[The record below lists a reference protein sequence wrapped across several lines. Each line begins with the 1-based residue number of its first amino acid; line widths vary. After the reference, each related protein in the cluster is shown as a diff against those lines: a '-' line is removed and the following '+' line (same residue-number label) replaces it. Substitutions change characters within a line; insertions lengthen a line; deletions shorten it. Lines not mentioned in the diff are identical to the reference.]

1 MQLHP
6 MIELS
11 ANHEVRQAKGFKDA
25 AAALTGEELA
35 GMYETELA
43 NAPKRAAAGKKFLV
57 KAKPPTTRRAHKD
70 EEHLSL
76 ALLKYGRG
84 SGEGLALPGVGNL
97 DLLAA
102 QVPMATASVDRSLGD
117 ADPNKG
123 VGKID
128 LLGVGP
134 EDRLVVAKLKF
145 AAPGATRGGTGDTPL
160 RAFLDG
166 LAQTAIAAAN
176 RESLASEVAAAQ
188 ERTLSDAPPIFA
200 LVASPRYWE
209 LCRKREAQKGAAWIR
224 EMERLAREAEES
236 IGVQVLYLA
245 ISLEG
250 DPGWE
255 YGEEGPVLTAAP
267 QLTAAWEA
275 RAGIVK
281 PKARPRPKAQAA
293 VVETI
298 VEADLSLPIR
308 DYLLTESYSAGDRI
322 AHPTLGTGVV
332 QGSAGVGKVRVLFDE
347 KKALLVHQRP
357 VSSSST

>member
-1 MQLHP
+1 
-6 MIELS
+6 
-11 ANHEVRQAKGFKDA
+11 
-25 AAALTGEELA
+25 
-35 GMYETELA
+35 
-43 NAPKRAAAGKKFLV
+43 
-57 KAKPPTTRRAHKD
+57 
-70 EEHLSL
+70 
-76 ALLKYGRG
+76 
-84 SGEGLALPGVGNL
+84 
-97 DLLAA
+97 
-102 QVPMATASVDRSLGD
+102 
-117 ADPNKG
+117 
-123 VGKID
+123 
-128 LLGVGP
+128 
-134 EDRLVVAKLKF
+134 
-145 AAPGATRGGTGDTPL
+145 
-160 RAFLDG
+160 
-166 LAQTAIAAAN
+166 
-176 RESLASEVAAAQ
+176 
-188 ERTLSDAPPIFA
+188 
-200 LVASPRYWE
+200 
-209 LCRKREAQKGAAWIR
+209 
-224 EMERLAREAEES
+224 MERLAREAEES

-267 QLTAAWEA
+267 QLTTAWEA